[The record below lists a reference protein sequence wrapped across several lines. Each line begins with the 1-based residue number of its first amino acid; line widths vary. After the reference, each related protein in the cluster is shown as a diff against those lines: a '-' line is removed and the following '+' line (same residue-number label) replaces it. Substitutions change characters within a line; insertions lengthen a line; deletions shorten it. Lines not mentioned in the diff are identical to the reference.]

1 MEEIFIFQKY
11 NSITKP
17 LLKELLN
24 SHDNNTVKEKMIKYL
39 HSELEKNFFSYI
51 NNFNK
56 SVFYTCFRNRYI
68 KNVEGLYFTSIHNI
82 NSLNNNTTRQSNK
95 INEKDKT
102 INMKDIFFIWFLE
115 DFNGEIVIANNTI
128 INPKSGQ
135 FLLYPNSWIFSLK
148 INTQNEDCKI
158 IYGYIYRD
166 FTYPLNQTFEM

>member
-1 MEEIFIFQKY
+1 M
-11 NSITKP
+11 
-17 LLKELLN
+17 
-24 SHDNNTVKEKMIKYL
+24 
-39 HSELEKNFFSYI
+39 
-51 NNFNK
+51 
-56 SVFYTCFRNRYI
+56 
-68 KNVEGLYFTSIHNI
+68 
-82 NSLNNNTTRQSNK
+82 NNNTTRQSNK